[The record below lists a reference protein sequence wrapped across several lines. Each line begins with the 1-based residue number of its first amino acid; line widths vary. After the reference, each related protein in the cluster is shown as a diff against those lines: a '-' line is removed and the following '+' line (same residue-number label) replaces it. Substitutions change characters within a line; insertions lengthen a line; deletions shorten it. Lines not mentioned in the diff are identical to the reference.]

1 MDTRIRWHTVL
12 TSIAGTVPAGPASV
26 VVDGGGADA
35 FADRLADALGTVGRR
50 WTRPADPASFVP
62 DDIEDLVVVAA
73 GPTWRALPA
82 DVVVWLRTF
91 ENGDR
96 EDGADVVVDLRDP
109 DWPVIR
115 RLSSGPGVDWYMTE
129 SRAFFG
135 ARAATWDDKF
145 GDDRPAYSAAVA
157 KAALA
162 AGSIVLDV
170 GCGTGRALPAL
181 RAAVGSSGTVIG
193 LDLTDEMLQVAR
205 ERGRDSV
212 AALVVGDAR
221 RLPLADGSVDGIFAA
236 GLVMHLPDVA
246 AGLAELARVT
256 RPGGS
261 LVLFHPTGRAALAAR
276 HGRTLR
282 PDEPLADEPLTALL
296 ASAGWR
302 RTVYDDAVDHFY
314 AQAARA

>member
-1 MDTRIRWHTVL
+1 
-12 TSIAGTVPAGPASV
+12 V
-26 VVDGGGADA
+26 VVDGGGADT

-50 WTRPADPASFVP
+50 WTRPANPAGIVP
-62 DDIEDLVVVAA
+62 DDVEDLVVVGA
-73 GPTWRALPA
+73 GPAWRALPA
-82 DVVVWLRTF
+82 DLVVWLRTL
-91 ENGDR
+91 EDGER

-115 RLSSGPGVDWYMTE
+115 RLAAEAGPDWYVTE

-145 GDDRPAYSAAVA
+145 GDDLPAYSAAVA

-162 AGSIVLDV
+162 PGSIVLDA

-193 LDLTDEMLQVAR
+193 LDLTDEMLRVAR
-205 ERGRDSV
+205 ERGRASV
-212 AALVVGDAR
+212 AALVVGDVR

-246 AGLAELARVT
+246 AGLAELARIT

-282 PDEPLADEPLTALL
+282 PDEPLADEPLNALL
-296 ASAGWR
+296 ASTGWR

-314 AQAARA
+314 AQARRTDQSGRRPR